1 MARAAAVE
9 SHQNVICREC
19 GIPLVNHPTEDCDGR
34 SEPPDIYVE
43 AWTDYDRW
51 RRDEMVD
58 TRFDDFTGDS

>member
-1 MARAAAVE
+1 M
-9 SHQNVICREC
+9 ICREC